1 MAAIDLDELYTKYCG
16 FQTPQAKVLM
26 GGNDPEEDKKL
37 RVSVADILVET
48 TSELKAGLAT
58 FSLLYAYDTFSGAFE
73 VKDLKKYLVLGNDVT
88 IYLGHAE
95 NATEVFKGYIAKVD
109 FVYDAEFAGDTVIR
123 VTAMDIKG
131 IMMANNNSKRLKANY
146 YSDAVKE
153 ILDQQTYQNLKNNS
167 VIDSITI
174 DDTPDKPAGGAPA
187 GGGAG
192 GETPDNRIGMV
203 AESDYDFVVKTAKKF
218 NFEFFTIGGNVAFR
232 KAKANTQELAEI
244 HPSDM
249 IISYDIG
256 YDITGIVG
264 EVKVRTLDIG
274 KANKVEVKKKNTGK
288 FSLGSKAKPLITN
301 QSYVYIDSS
310 IETQADA
317 DNRASYIMED
327 ISYRYGHLEMKLC
340 GMPEFVPGR
349 FVTLKGFGDAAS
361 NKFYL
366 TDVIHEYAYGGKY
379 TTKIIGKAATL

>member
-1 MAAIDLDELYTKYCG
+1 
-16 FQTPQAKVLM
+16 
-26 GGNDPEEDKKL
+26 
-37 RVSVADILVET
+37 
-48 TSELKAGLAT
+48 
-58 FSLLYAYDTFSGAFE
+58 
-73 VKDLKKYLVLGNDVT
+73 
-88 IYLGHAE
+88 
-95 NATEVFKGYIAKVD
+95 
-109 FVYDAEFAGDTVIR
+109 
-123 VTAMDIKG
+123 
-131 IMMANNNSKRLKANY
+131 
-146 YSDAVKE
+146 
-153 ILDQQTYQNLKNNS
+153 
-167 VIDSITI
+167 
-174 DDTPDKPAGGAPA
+174 
-187 GGGAG
+187 
-192 GETPDNRIGMV
+192 
-203 AESDYDFVVKTAKKF
+203 
-218 NFEFFTIGGNVAFR
+218 
-232 KAKANTQELAEI
+232 
-244 HPSDM
+244 M